1 MVSPQR
7 HSSDSTLNELSS
19 VIGELRSFAQQQ
31 VANNT
36 HIIDELKKINERMAT
51 FSEIG
56 ATFIEYRKTLH
67 ERFAKI
73 HEQIGGID
81 LLTDKLQDRQNATD
95 LTIATW
101 KSNWKLVLG
110 IVYVISSL
118 TSALIVQYGSAF
130 VKVITAH

>member
-1 MVSPQR
+1 MVTPPR

-31 VANNT
+31 VATNA

-56 ATFIEYRKTLH
+56 ATFAEYRKTLH

-81 LLTDKLQDRQNATD
+81 LLTDKLQDRQNAVEMQM
-95 LTIATW
+95 ATW
-101 KSNWKLVLG
+101 KSNWKMVLA
-110 IVYVISSL
+110 IVYVISSF
-118 TSALIVQYGSAF
+118 TSALIVQYGSAIIKA
-130 VKVITAH
+130 VTTH